1 MVRPYGVSDFD
12 QLVKL
17 YKNRAAYGGNYDSDR
32 DEPER
37 LKKTAEVGNLLVCEI
52 NGELVGSVMILDNPH
67 TFWLLRFVADPESEM
82 RDAAVKELDDA
93 VSIIATERGHEN
105 IIVYT
110 NPDDKVLL
118 ERYRLLGYTESTDYK
133 CFWKEARS

>member
-1 MVRPYGVSDFD
+1 MVRPYEASDFD

-17 YKNRAAYGGNYDSDR
+17 YKNRAAYGGNYDADR

-37 LKKTAEVGNLLVCEI
+37 LKKTAELGNLLVCERD
-52 NGELVGSVMILDNPH
+52 GVLVGSVMILDNPH
-67 TFWLLRFVADPESEM
+67 TFWLLRFVVDPESAM

-93 VSIIATERGHEN
+93 VSVIATERGHEN

-110 NPDDKVLL
+110 NPDDQALL
-118 ERYRLLGYTESTDYK
+118 ERYRSLGYTESTDYK
-133 CFWKEARS
+133 CFWKGVK